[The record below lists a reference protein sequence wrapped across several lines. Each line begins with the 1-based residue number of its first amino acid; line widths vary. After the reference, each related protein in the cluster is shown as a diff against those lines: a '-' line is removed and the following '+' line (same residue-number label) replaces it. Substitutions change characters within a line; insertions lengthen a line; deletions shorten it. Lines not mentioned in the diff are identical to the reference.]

1 MNGEYGLKEDL
12 RIPPSNHFEKLSG
25 KLEGWHSIRINLQ
38 WRLIFQWSD
47 GNAGEVHLDD
57 HSHR

>member
-25 KLEGWHSIRINLQ
+25 KLAFDPDQPAMAIDLPME
-38 WRLIFQWSD
+38 
-47 GNAGEVHLDD
+47 
-57 HSHR
+57 